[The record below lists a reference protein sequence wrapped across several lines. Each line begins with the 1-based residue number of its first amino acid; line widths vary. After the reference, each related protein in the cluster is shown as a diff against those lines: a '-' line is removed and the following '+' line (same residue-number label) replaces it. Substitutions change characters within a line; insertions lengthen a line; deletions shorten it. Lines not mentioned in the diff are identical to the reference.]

1 MMKETK
7 QKVIKGVE
15 EEEKEEEEEEYKIKK
30 MWNELRNN
38 LSGRIHP

>member
-1 MMKETK
+1 MKETK

-15 EEEKEEEEEEYKIKK
+15 EEEKEEEEEYKIKK